1 LRRIVPGG
9 ADKSYGVHVARLAGI
24 PGSVVNR
31 AWEYLSYLEDSSDKG
46 TRSKGEPFQQLPLMQ
61 MAPAVIEDLLGM
73 DMSSITPLEAI
84 NRLYE
89 LQEKARADSQN

>member
-1 LRRIVPGG
+1 
-9 ADKSYGVHVARLAGI
+9 
-24 PGSVVNR
+24 
-31 AWEYLSYLEDSSDKG
+31 
-46 TRSKGEPFQQLPLMQ
+46 MQ